1 MNHDHPIF
9 DQNLRGLKQ
18 AKAIFLSNKFGSLC
32 IIKLKPR
39 KTLSVPITIKVVR
52 SNPVQVRCTR
62 YNIML

>member
-1 MNHDHPIF
+1 MNHDHPTF

-39 KTLSVPITIKVVR
+39 KTRAIQREGKGVLLEDYYP
-52 SNPVQVRCTR
+52 
-62 YNIML
+62 